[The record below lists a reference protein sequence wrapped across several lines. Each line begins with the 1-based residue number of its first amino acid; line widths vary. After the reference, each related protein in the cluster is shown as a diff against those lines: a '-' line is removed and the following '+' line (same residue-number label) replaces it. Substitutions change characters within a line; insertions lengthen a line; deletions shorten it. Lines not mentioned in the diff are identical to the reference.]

1 MKNEPPFNRSSL
13 LKLLTAENI
22 SYSLHEHEAF
32 YTVKDA
38 EMNREGMSGIHTKNI
53 FLKNKKNQFF
63 LFSCYE
69 KRSIDLKK
77 LSKSFGLGNIS
88 FANEERLFEILGV
101 LPGSVSPF
109 GLLND
114 NNKLVKFFIDKKIL
128 ESDEVNFHPLENSS
142 TVTLAVKDF
151 MEFLIK
157 RNITIYSIDYETYSF
172 IC

>member
-38 EMNREGMSGIHTKNI
+38 EMNRGRMSGIHTKNI

-128 ESDEVNFHPLENSS
+128 ESDEVNFHPLENTS

-157 RNITIYSIDYETYSF
+157 RNIIIYSIDYETYSF